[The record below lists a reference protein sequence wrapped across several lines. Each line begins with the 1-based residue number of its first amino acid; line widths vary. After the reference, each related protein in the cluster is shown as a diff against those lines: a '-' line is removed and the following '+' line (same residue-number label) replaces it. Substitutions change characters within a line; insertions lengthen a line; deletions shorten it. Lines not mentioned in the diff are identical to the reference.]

1 MKTHSTESS
10 TRAPPDHT
18 FLDVTGP
25 SALAF
30 QVKILRQE
38 DSNLHSLLNRQVD
51 YLYRIPKQAAQTDK
65 STQRES
71 NPHVRHGKAIGYRY
85 IMGACQNL
93 KGMSSK
99 QAGIRSTL
107 YFLSPTL

>member
-1 MKTHSTESS
+1 MKSHSTESS
-10 TRAPPDHT
+10 TRTPPDYAL
-18 FLDVTGP
+18 LDVTGP

-30 QVKILRQE
+30 QVKKLRQE

-51 YLYRIPKQAAQTDK
+51 YLYRIPKQATQTDK

-85 IMGACQNL
+85 IIGASE
-93 KGMSSK
+93 KVVSSK
-99 QAGIRSTL
+99 
-107 YFLSPTL
+107 